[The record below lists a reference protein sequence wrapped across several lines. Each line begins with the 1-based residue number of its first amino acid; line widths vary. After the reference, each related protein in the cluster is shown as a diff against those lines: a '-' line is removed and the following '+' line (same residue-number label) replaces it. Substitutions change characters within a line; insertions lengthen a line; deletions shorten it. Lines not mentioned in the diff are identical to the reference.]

1 MLTIPPKLKQR
12 RECKKR
18 QKDIMNGLLNNYDT
32 ETVVSD
38 NSTIDDCI
46 QIPIRNFK
54 ICGKEINQEVGDNN
68 EFDENEIT
76 ENMAGNGGGTV
87 DNFAHSEVSNVT
99 GFMKILAGKDYFLEY
114 EYDEL
119 LNTNSRQIYFYNF
132 EKEFIKSAKTH
143 SYSPINKKT
152 KIVADE
158 DGYVKIT
165 YDRNVRNIKF
175 YEEEYISYPS
185 SKKESKIEYIEGNQE
200 VIHTNKNLFKLGEYI
215 EGYTQIDSGSFHL
228 SVLGESYLFET
239 SKLPNNITISA
250 VNANRS
256 NISYYDEFPKEGVQA
271 KEYSN
276 KNSMVI
282 PRTVEINKNYK
293 YILIQLSYQQEISDI
308 QIEKG
313 INQTDYV
320 ESKIDNYLLTNLP
333 AMYSEKDC
341 IVKLTKAEAEELGL
355 DGAGDY
361 VYNEWEK
368 YIVTGD
374 EEYSK
379 SNNIFTMLKDIS
391 LKEYSTSQIPDFK
404 SNMFVPIINNTI
416 YSTSI
421 NLALSTYIVTTA
433 YNFQK
438 IVFKNTETS
447 TIEEFKNW
455 IKKLYICI
463 IYPLKVPKYTKITD
477 EILIEQLEELRKMVS
492 FEGTNHFIITAENGQ
507 AMNLEVTVYKNSI
520 KIMQK
525 EIDNIKALVLES

>member
-54 ICGKEINQEVGDNN
+54 ICGKEIIQEVGDNN
-68 EFDENEIT
+68 EFDEKEIT

-175 YEEEYISYPS
+175 YEEEYISYPG

-308 QIEKG
+308 QIEEG

-320 ESKIDNYLLTNLP
+320 ESKIDNYPLTNLLP
-333 AMYSEKDC
+333 IYSEKEKIIFLKNGTDGEGYYRYSEWCYKKIDTTMNICKNEYGINSYLVTITDIANKDATAINVLSNIC
-341 IVKLTKAEAEELGL
+341 IG
-355 DGAGDY
+355 
-361 VYNEWEK
+361 
-368 YIVTGD
+368 VTYD
-374 EEYSK
+374 DRTIEK
-379 SNNIFTMLKDIS
+379 SNIVYLNTT
-391 LKEYSTSQIPDFK
+391 STTVAFR
-404 SNMFVPIINNTI
+404 
-416 YSTSI
+416 
-421 NLALSTYIVTTA
+421 
-433 YNFQK
+433 
-438 IVFKNTETS
+438 NTEFETLQ
-447 TIEEFKNW
+447 EFKQFLNENDVY
-455 IKKLYICI
+455 ILYR
-463 IYPLKVPKYTKITD
+463 LKTPVYTKITD

-492 FEGTNHFIITAENGQ
+492 FEGTNHFIITSEDGQ